1 MVVAANSAIGWLAGG
16 VPSPSPPG
24 RRHAVK
30 RVLPF
35 GGGARD
41 QRHAVAD
48 RDHIGGADPK
58 RRMTYLETVRRNI
71 QSRDCD
77 AFSRC
82 AGVEPNPRPAG
93 EWLDRQVAERKA
105 VADLAENP
113 SGAAVIACG
122 RAIEEA
128 GAREGAVG
136 VDRIERVSDAPATSQ
151 LP

>member
-1 MVVAANSAIGWLAGG
+1 
-16 VPSPSPPG
+16 
-24 RRHAVK
+24 
-30 RVLPF
+30 
-35 GGGARD
+35 
-41 QRHAVAD
+41 
-48 RDHIGGADPK
+48 
-58 RRMTYLETVRRNI
+58 MTYLETVRRNI

-136 VDRIERVSDAPATSQ
+136 VDRIERVSDAPANVPTAIACYVAGLDVRAAAAIRLSRE
-151 LP
+151 PV